1 MAKINVVT
9 GNQNKVK
16 EIREIMKDLHL
27 DIGTKNIDL
36 LEIQGSPEEIAKY
49 KAMEGIKYSE
59 SPIIVEDVSFVL
71 KCLGN
76 LPGPYIKYFVQQV
89 KAEGWY
95 KIAKGI
101 GE

>member
-36 LEIQGSPEEIAKY
+36 LEIQG
-49 KAMEGIKYSE
+49 
-59 SPIIVEDVSFVL
+59 
-71 KCLGN
+71 
-76 LPGPYIKYFVQQV
+76 
-89 KAEGWY
+89 
-95 KIAKGI
+95 
-101 GE
+101 